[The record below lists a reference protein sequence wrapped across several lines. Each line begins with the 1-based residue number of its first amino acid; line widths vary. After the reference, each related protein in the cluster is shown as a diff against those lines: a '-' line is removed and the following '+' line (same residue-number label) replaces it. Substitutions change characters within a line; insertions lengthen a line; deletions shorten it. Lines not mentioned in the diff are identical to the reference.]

1 MVRRA
6 STALKIAQLVVAVA
20 GAAAVPALARADD
33 DGWLDEQPAVRAEE
47 RRPIGPLSSELLDG
61 AALTRVDLVARGLL
75 GTTAASEGAS
85 AWTLDARV
93 AMRLAEGWAARVV
106 LPIGVSSP
114 SAGDARVLL
123 GNVSLGGLFV
133 ATLHADDALRVRLAT
148 ALDVY
153 FPTSD
158 EPDALRP
165 AWDQAVPGMR
175 GYEPQAFLPQVFGGR
190 ARVGADLTFGALT
203 TALEV
208 GLSPLGAG
216 LDKPKALLL
225 GSVGARVGARLG
237 MFEPYAEVALTGA
250 LAGPGDVAPPL
261 FVTPGVRVYVADA
274 FAPAFFVSISPTTP
288 AFVFGLDLSVPV
300 RPPSSGEAAQTKRER
315 QSGF

>member
-1 MVRRA
+1 MIRRA
-6 STALKIAQLVVAVA
+6 STSFCC
-20 GAAAVPALARADD
+20 ALALVGGATIHAPAWAAE
-33 DGWLDEQPAVRAEE
+33 DGWIDERPEVRAED
-47 RRPIGPLSSELLDG
+47 RGPLGPLSSELLDG
-61 AALTRVDLVARGLL
+61 AALTRIDLVARGLV

-123 GNVSLGGLFV
+123 GNVSVGGLFV
-133 ATLHADDALRVRLAT
+133 GTLLADDALRVRGAAAVDL
-148 ALDVY
+148 Y
-153 FPTSD
+153 FPTSA

-175 GYEPQAFLPQVFGGR
+175 GYEPQAFLPRVFGGR
-190 ARVGADLTFGALT
+190 VRVGADLTFGALT

-216 LDKPKALLL
+216 LDKPQALLL
-225 GSVGARVGARLG
+225 GTVGARVGARLG
-237 MFEPYAEVALTGA
+237 LFEPYAEVALTGT

-261 FVTPGVRVYVADA
+261 FVTPGVRAYVAEA

-288 AFVFGLDLSVPV
+288 AFVFGLELSVPV
-300 RPPSSGEAAQTKRER
+300 RPPTSGEAAQIKRER
-315 QSGF
+315 QVGF